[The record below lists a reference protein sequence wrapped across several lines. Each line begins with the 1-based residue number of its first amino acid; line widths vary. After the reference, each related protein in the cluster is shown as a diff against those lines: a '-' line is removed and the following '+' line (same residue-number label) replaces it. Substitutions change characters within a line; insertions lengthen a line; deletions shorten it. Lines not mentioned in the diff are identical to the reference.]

1 MPGVAKPKPQFSD
14 AEQNRIDKLKIEI
27 VGLQREIAKLSDKL
41 ERDRKELLELVKKYD
56 LPADKYPLR

>member
-1 MPGVAKPKPQFSD
+1 RRGRLPG
-14 AEQNRIDKLKIEI
+14 
-27 VGLQREIAKLSDKL
+27 EIAKLSDKL